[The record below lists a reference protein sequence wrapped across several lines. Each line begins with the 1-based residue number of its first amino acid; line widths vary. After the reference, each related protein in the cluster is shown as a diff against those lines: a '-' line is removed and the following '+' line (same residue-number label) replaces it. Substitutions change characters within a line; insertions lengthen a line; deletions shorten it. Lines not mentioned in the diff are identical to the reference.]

1 MVLFSKCRRKDGLWI
16 EVTSGVFV
24 FWPRRCSFGSRPAAL
39 SGPITKAPGFAGGYL
54 PACAF
59 CLSPS
64 HTRLSGASG
73 ARHSLRPPIG
83 EGGKFSAKLGR
94 DLRREIAESYRGV
107 IASASEAIHSG
118 GEARIASSQALLAMT
133 VVLAL

>member
-1 MVLFSKCRRKDGLWI
+1 MPGDF
-16 EVTSGVFV
+16 
-24 FWPRRCSFGSRPAAL
+24 RCDL
-39 SGPITKAPGFAGGYL
+39 TI
-54 PACAF
+54 ACAF
-59 CLSPS
+59 YRYPL
-64 HTRLSGASG
+64 HARQSGASG